1 MLIEGTVY
9 KQSEELTSRLNE
21 WLYKQTD
28 NVEWPNGLQEKWSPA
43 WIYITTYQRES
54 PSTTTYS
61 DLSAMQ
67 ICGWNA

>member
-1 MLIEGTVY
+1 MVY

-28 NVEWPNGLQEKWSPA
+28 NVKRPNGLQERWSPA
-43 WIYITTYQRES
+43 YQWES

-61 DLSAMQ
+61 DLSAVQ